1 MAADNQKTIKI
12 GISGHLNLTTG
23 QLTALR
29 PVLTQAIKNIK
40 QYHLYADKTI
50 PHIIFISPIA
60 IGADTLFANVALK
73 PFKGELRVYL
83 PFKKD
88 EYLKDFETTEQKQEF
103 EHLLKHSKII
113 EELYTGEVTNNN
125 RNKLYLQVGKKIVDE
140 CDYLIAIWDEQKAKG
155 VGGTGDVVQYAL
167 SRHKDVL
174 VINPENNKPIIKGNY
189 LYCINNCPDDKPKPE
204 NLGDNIVQDY
214 FEFYDLLAI
223 HNQVAYKNIWESC
236 FRIGWLAALILSVK
250 MAFNFTEDIQFILTI
265 SEIILLGGIFLLIM
279 REKNRNYHKNYLKY
293 RFFAERL
300 RINNLVYRCGYYPIK
315 SETKVIH
322 KALQQMESEFPVNT
336 LNKIIRLTSYTS
348 DSLDDKKVFIKAFAD
363 SQSSYHLRRKTL
375 LEKLNSTNSLIKKV
389 CIAVFVAVVLSHGI
403 AEFPLEWFK
412 SFNKKDMAVR
422 PETGHPFYLQISFV
436 LYLFIPAT
444 VARFEG
450 AKFLND
456 WERLITQSVY
466 MNVFFNEI
474 SNRID
479 LVKDDNELYDLL
491 TELNENMYLENL
503 DWEMFMSNKNENM
516 SI

>member
-1 MAADNQKTIKI
+1 MATDNQKTIRI
-12 GISGHLNLTTG
+12 GITGHRNLTG
-23 QLTALR
+23 VQLSVLE
-29 PVLTQAIKNIK
+29 PVIKQAINNIK
-40 QYHLYADKTI
+40 QYQLYVNKIT

-60 IGADTLFANVALK
+60 VGADTLFSNVALK
-73 PFKGELRVYL
+73 YFKGELRVYL

-88 EYLKDFETTEQKQEF
+88 EYLKDFKTTDEKQEF
-103 EHLLKHSKII
+103 EHLLKNSKTT
-113 EELYTGEVTNNN
+113 EELYTDKVTNEN
-125 RNKLYLQVGKKIVDE
+125 RDKLYLDVGKKIVDE
-140 CDYLIAIWDEQKAKG
+140 CDYIIAVWDEQKAKG
-155 VGGTGDVVQYAL
+155 VGGTGDVVDYAM
-167 SRHKDVL
+167 SMQKDVL

-189 LYCINNCPDDKPKPE
+189 LYCIHNCPDDKPKPE

-214 FEFYDLLAI
+214 FELYDLLAI
-223 HNQVAYKNIWESC
+223 RNQAAYKNIWESC

-250 MAFNFTEDIQFILTI
+250 MAFNFTEGTQFILTI
-265 SEIILLGGIFLLIM
+265 SEIILLGGIFLLII

-389 CIAVFVAVVLSHGI
+389 CIVVFVAVVLSHGI
-403 AEFPLEWFK
+403 AEFPFEWFK
-412 SFNKKDMAVR
+412 SLNKKDMPVR
-422 PETGHPFYLQISFV
+422 PETGHPLYLQISFV

-444 VARFEG
+444 FARFEG

-456 WERLITQSVY
+456 WERLITQSIY
-466 MNVFFNEI
+466 MNGFFNEI

-479 LVKDDNELYDLL
+479 LIKDDNELYDLL